1 MAENDSKEQPVVD
14 KSRKKRLL
22 GVLVTS
28 VLITGAGVAGTVL
41 GPRLLGSQS
50 DEEEA
55 EPKAEP
61 AEHAEHAA
69 AEDAEKAP
77 NPMAFQP
84 IIVDV
89 RDKQS
94 GVHHMKVGI
103 VVEFA
108 EGFTKEEFEKHSPRG
123 REAAIGYLRGKYFDE
138 LTDPAQFEVITKE
151 LNERVTKAMGEKHA
165 KRIVITDFVAQ

>member
-55 EPKAEP
+55 EPSAEP
-61 AEHAEHAA
+61 AEHEAPDEA
-69 AEDAEKAP
+69 DKAP

-108 EGFTKEEFEKHSPRG
+108 EGFAKEEFERHSPRG
-123 REAAIGYLRGKYFDE
+123 REAAIAYLRGKYFED
-138 LTDPAQFEVITKE
+138 LTEPAQFEVITKE